1 MSASQLF
8 GEQGGE
14 AVSKHCK
21 IPSSTQED
29 ALHISWDALA
39 LDKLLAGKY
48 LVSKSGLEKISQ

>member
-8 GEQGGE
+8 GEQGRE
-14 AVSKHCK
+14 AVSKPCK

-39 LDKLLAGKY
+39 LDKLLA
-48 LVSKSGLEKISQ
+48 